1 MNAALALLLLFS
13 QPEPTPTPTPAD
25 APTPAPAAA
34 DTPAPTDTPATD
46 AQADTAAQ
54 PDAPE
59 AAPAEPPPALVPPGH
74 IQVEVI
80 ALRPNG
86 QITPAHAEVRLERR
100 RQTPGSAPATA
111 HLALAMTN
119 AEGLAIFP
127 PIGPV
132 GMGES
137 DRVIARYHGHE
148 VVAALSAER
157 DGITAPVRLVVREVS
172 RDLSPLRLDVRIG
185 LTPLDTVLR
194 LEHFIRFENPTH
206 TVLDTDQAQGVR
218 VPLLLP
224 SPFGG
229 PARGLFPG
237 RPDPNELIQQINPDM
252 GRLVVEGGDL
262 VYRGPIPPEGLSL
275 RIIMAI
281 PYDGSTEHRLA
292 LSSPV
297 DLSDLT
303 FIAQSPPNVG
313 LMLATDRPTQ
323 LLTRTSQGGL
333 EQTLTVLEA
342 PKAGDALT
350 LTVSNTPD
358 RHGLMRPLAAG
369 LGLAIVAALLVLLA
383 APRGAKRQ
391 RPEPA
396 APPSP

>member
-1 MNAALALLLLFS
+1 MNPALVLLLLLA
-13 QPEPTPTPTPAD
+13 QPEPA
-25 APTPAPAAA
+25 
-34 DTPAPTDTPATD
+34 PAPTDTPAPSD
-46 AQADTAAQ
+46 APTADT
-54 PDAPE
+54 
-59 AAPAEPPPALVPPGH
+59 PPPADTTTPADTPAPIDAPAPALTPPGH

-86 QITPAHAEVRLERR
+86 QITPAQAEVRLERR

-119 AEGLAIFP
+119 AEGLAVFP

-157 DGITAPVRLVVREVS
+157 DGITTPVRLVVREVS
-172 RDLSPLRLDVRIG
+172 RDLRPLRLDVRIG

-194 LEHFIRFENPTH
+194 VEHFIRFENPTH
-206 TVLDTDQAQGVR
+206 TVLDTDQAQGLR

-224 SPFGG
+224 APFGG

-252 GRLVVEGGDL
+252 GRLIVEGGDL

-281 PYDGSTEHRLA
+281 PYDGSTEHRLS

-297 DLSDLT
+297 DTSGLT
-303 FIAQSPPNVG
+303 FIAQSPPNVA

-323 LLTRTSQGGL
+323 ILTRTSQGGL
-333 EQTLTVLEA
+333 EQTLTVIA
-342 PKAGDALT
+342 PPKANDALT

-369 LGLAIVAALLVLLA
+369 LGLVIVAALLVVLA
-383 APRGAKRQ
+383 APRHRKR
-391 RPEPA
+391 P
-396 APPSP
+396 APPAPPTQ

>member
-13 QPEPTPTPTPAD
+13 QPEPTPQPAPAD
-25 APTPAPAAA
+25 APTPAPTAA
-34 DTPAPTDTPATD
+34 DTPSPADTPA
-46 AQADTAAQ
+46 ADTRSA

-59 AAPAEPPPALVPPGH
+59 APPAEPAPVLAPPGH

-86 QITPAHAEVRLERR
+86 QITPALAEVRLERR
-100 RQTPGSAPATA
+100 RQTPGSAPATS

-119 AEGLAIFP
+119 AEGLAVFP
-127 PIGPV
+127 PIGPA

-148 VVAALSAER
+148 VVAPLSAER
-157 DGITAPVRLVVREVS
+157 DGITTPVRLVVREVS
-172 RDLSPLRLDVRIG
+172 RDLRPLRLDVRIG

-206 TVLDTDQAQGVR
+206 TVLDTDQVQGLR

-237 RPDPNELIQQINPDM
+237 RPDPNELIQQVNPDM

-292 LSSPV
+292 LSSPI

-323 LLTRTSQGGL
+323 ILTRTSQGGL
-333 EQTLTVLEA
+333 EQTLTVLDA
-342 PKAGDALT
+342 PKADDALT

-383 APRGAKRQ
+383 APRAAKRQ
-391 RPEPA
+391 RPDPA
-396 APPSP
+396 TPPSP